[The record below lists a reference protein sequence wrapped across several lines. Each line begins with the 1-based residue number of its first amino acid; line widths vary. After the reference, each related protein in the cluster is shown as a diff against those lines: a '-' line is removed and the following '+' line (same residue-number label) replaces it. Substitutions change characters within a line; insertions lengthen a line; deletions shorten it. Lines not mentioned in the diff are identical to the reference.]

1 MTTLPE
7 TKACKVNIENEWL
20 TISFNQPEKRNALTS
35 ELTDDVK
42 NIFEAARD
50 DLSVRGVT
58 MRGEGGIFCAGG
70 DLYSFKNSGHSL
82 INEVREFI
90 VSLHGAISKFC
101 RIKAPIIASIN
112 GVAAGAGLSF
122 ASFPSFAIAS
132 ENATFVSS
140 YTNVG
145 LTPDASSSYFL
156 PKIIGHRRYMELVLT
171 NKTLSVDEALNW
183 GLINKIVKPNKLLEE
198 TIKIAQ
204 SLCKGPTLSHGKI
217 KELSLNSFHSSL
229 ESQLEMEARFFTES
243 LKSKDFEIGV
253 DSFTKK
259 GKPDFKGH

>member
-1 MTTLPE
+1 MFT
-7 TKACKVNIENEWL
+7 
-20 TISFNQPEKRNALTS
+20 
-35 ELTDDVK
+35 
-42 NIFEAARD
+42 
-50 DLSVRGVT
+50 
-58 MRGEGGIFCAGG
+58 GEGDQSFCAGG
-70 DLYSFKNSGHSL
+70 DLYSFKNSGHNL

-198 TIKIAQ
+198 TINSHLK
-204 SLCKGPTLSHGKI
+204 SLLGQGRLTAHGWRDVMHGWRIVIHGWRNAIHGCHPWMEKCHPWMEVSSVVAI
-217 KELSLNSFHSSL
+217 HGCHPWMKTTDDGRSLNHVL
-229 ESQLEMEARFFTES
+229 TE
-243 LKSKDFEIGV
+243 
-253 DSFTKK
+253 T
-259 GKPDFKGH
+259 

>member
-1 MTTLPE
+1 MNFKTLKYKKIDNIGLITFNRPE
-7 TKACKVNIENEWL
+7 H
-20 TISFNQPEKRNALTS
+20 FNTLNKQMSL
-35 ELTDDVK
+35 ELLKLAIKCEEDNTLRCLV
-42 NIFEAARD
+42 F
-50 DLSVRGVT
+50 T
-58 MRGEGGIFCAGG
+58 GEGDQSFCAGG
-70 DLYSFKNSGHSL
+70 DLYSFKNSGHNL

-132 ENATFVSS
+132 DNATFVSS

-183 GLINKIVKPNKLLEE
+183 GLINKIVKPN
-198 TIKIAQ
+198 
-204 SLCKGPTLSHGKI
+204 
-217 KELSLNSFHSSL
+217 
-229 ESQLEMEARFFTES
+229 
-243 LKSKDFEIGV
+243 
-253 DSFTKK
+253 
-259 GKPDFKGH
+259 

>member
-1 MTTLPE
+1 MNFKTLKYKKIDNIGLITFNRPE
-7 TKACKVNIENEWL
+7 H
-20 TISFNQPEKRNALTS
+20 FNTLNKQMSL
-35 ELTDDVK
+35 ELLQLAIKCEEDTNLRCLV
-42 NIFEAARD
+42 F
-50 DLSVRGVT
+50 T
-58 MRGEGGIFCAGG
+58 GEGDQSFCAGG
-70 DLYSFKNSGHSL
+70 DLYSFKNSGHNL

-171 NKTLSVDEALNW
+171 NKILSVDEALNW

-204 SLCKGPTLSHGKI
+204 SLCKGPTLAYGKI

-259 GKPDFKGH
+259 EKPDFKGH